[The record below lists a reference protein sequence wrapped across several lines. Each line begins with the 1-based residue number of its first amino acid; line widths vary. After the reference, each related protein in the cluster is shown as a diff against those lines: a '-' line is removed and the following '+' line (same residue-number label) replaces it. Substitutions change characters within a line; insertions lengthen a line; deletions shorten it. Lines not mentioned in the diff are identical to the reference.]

1 MSLFIVTIT
10 LLCHPDRAEQ
20 TIYLFL
26 PEQPVFASVLDRR

>member
-1 MSLFIVTIT
+1 MSLLIATIT

-26 PEQPVFASVLDRR
+26 PEQQSFASVLDRR

>member
-1 MSLFIVTIT
+1 MSLFIATIT

-26 PEQPVFASVLDRR
+26 PEQWAFASALDRR